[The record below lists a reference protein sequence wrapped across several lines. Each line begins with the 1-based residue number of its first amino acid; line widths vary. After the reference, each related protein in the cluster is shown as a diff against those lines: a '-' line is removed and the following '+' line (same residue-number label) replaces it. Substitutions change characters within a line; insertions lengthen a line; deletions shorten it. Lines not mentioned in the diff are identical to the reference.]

1 MLSAASRV
9 TVQSNAAGSIQ
20 PELSFGIITDKWIW
34 LCYTEL
40 SAPHEL
46 PVRGFQ
52 RGALSVHTVMC
63 WCNKQ
68 RTLDL
73 RPPHK
78 MVLSLRAAERM
89 KDENSVL
96 CIKGSIKRNC
106 YLLQEKKTL
115 RV

>member
-1 MLSAASRV
+1 M
-9 TVQSNAAGSIQ
+9 Q
-20 PELSFGIITDKWIW
+20 PEVSFGIVTDEWIW
-34 LCYTEL
+34 LWYSEL

-46 PVRGFQ
+46 PVGGVQ
-52 RGALSVHTVMC
+52 RGTLSIHVAKC

-78 MVLSLRAAERM
+78 TVLSLRVAERM

-106 YLLQEKKTL
+106 YLLQKKISAYL
-115 RV
+115 IIKHF